1 MSGRFAVDT
10 NAVVDYLRE
19 SRPVPPAL
27 LTASE
32 ILLPLTVLGEL
43 FAGAFA
49 SERNAENLEAITRLA
64 SIWPVLVPDAETARI
79 YGNIRATFGRHRS
92 AWTEPARNDFW
103 IAAVC
108 LQHGVPLLSNDK
120 TFDEIEGLHVMH
132 W

>member
-1 MSGRFAVDT
+1 MNGRFAVDT

-19 SRPVPPAL
+19 SRPIPPAL

-49 SERNAENLEAITRLA
+49 SERAAENLDAIARLA
-64 SIWPVLVPDAETARI
+64 AVWPVLVPDSETARI
-79 YGNIRATFGRHRS
+79 YGRIRAGDRRQRT

-108 LQHGVPLLSNDK
+108 LQHSVPLLSNDK
-120 TFDEIEGLHVMH
+120 AFDEIGGLQVMH

>member
-1 MSGRFAVDT
+1 MNSRFAVDT

-19 SRPVPPAL
+19 SRSIPPAL
-27 LTASE
+27 TTASE

-49 SERNAENLEAITRLA
+49 SKRAAENLDAIVRLA
-64 SIWPVLVPDAETARI
+64 AIWSLLVPDSETARV
-79 YGNIRATFGRHRS
+79 YGRIRAQDRRQRT
-92 AWTEPARNDFW
+92 AWPEPVRNDFW

-108 LQHGVPLLSNDK
+108 LQHNVPLLSNDK
-120 TFDEIEGLHVMH
+120 AFDAIEGLQVIH

>member
-19 SRPVPPAL
+19 SRPVPPAF
-27 LTASE
+27 LTASQ

-49 SERNAENLEAITRLA
+49 SVRSPENLQAIAQLA
-64 SIWPVLVPDAETARI
+64 SIRPVLNPDAETARI
-79 YGNIRATFGRHRS
+79 YGRIRAAYGRQRT
-92 AWTEPARNDFW
+92 AWTEAARNDFW

-108 LQHGVPLLSNDK
+108 LRHDVQSRSAAHRIRRRP
-120 TFDEIEGLHVMH
+120 
-132 W
+132 

>member
-1 MSGRFAVDT
+1 MNGRFAVDT
-10 NAVVDYLRE
+10 NAVVDYLRD
-19 SRPVPPAL
+19 SRPAPPAL

-49 SERNAENLEAITRLA
+49 SERSAENMDAIARLA
-64 SIWPVLVPDAETARI
+64 STWTVLVPDMETATI
-79 YGNIRATFGRHRS
+79 YGRIRAAYSRQPA

-120 TFDEIEGLHVMH
+120 AFDRIEGLDVVH

>member
-43 FAGAFA
+43 FAGAYA
-49 SERNAENLEAITRLA
+49 SERAAENLDVIARLA
-64 SIWPVLVPDAETARI
+64 AMWQVLVPDSETARI
-79 YGNIRATFGRHRS
+79 YGSIRAGDRRRRTTI
-92 AWTEPARNDFW
+92 TEPARNDFW

-108 LQHGVPLLSNDK
+108 LQHNVALLSNDK
-120 TFDEIEGLHVMH
+120 TFDEIEGLQVMH

>member
-27 LTASE
+27 LTAAE

-49 SERNAENLEAITRLA
+49 SDRSAENLEAITRLA
-64 SIWPVLVPDAETARI
+64 SIWPVLVPDSETARI
-79 YGNIRATFGRHRS
+79 YGNIRAAYGRQRTS
-92 AWTEPARNDFW
+92 WTEPARNDFW

-108 LQHGVPLLSNDK
+108 LQHRVPLLSNDRI
-120 TFDEIEGLHVMH
+120 FDEIESLEVMH

>member
-19 SRPVPPAL
+19 SRPAPPSL

-32 ILLPLTVLGEL
+32 VLLPLTVLGEL

-49 SERNAENLEAITRLA
+49 SERSSENLEAITRLA
-64 SIWPVLVPDAETARI
+64 STWPVLVPDSETARI
-79 YGNIRATFGRHRS
+79 YGRIRAAYGRQRT

-108 LQHGVPLLSNDK
+108 LQHDVPLLSNDK
-120 TFDEIEGLHVMH
+120 TFDDIEGLHVMH